1 MTDSTGSDRNGPENS
16 GSGAGEG
23 AEPGGNGGTGGNG
36 APVRRRVQLTGI
48 SSRAWEHPAD
58 RGALVAL
65 RELKGFD
72 EILRRFSGFFNERV
86 FRMKFLGS
94 SIRANGWQF
103 SRVHQLYL
111 EAAASLD
118 AGDPADLPE
127 LYITQTPFANAG
139 AFGMDKPFIVVNSA
153 TINMLDEDELRFVLG
168 HELGHVR
175 SGHAV
180 YHTLLVMLIEIGR
193 GLNWLPLG
201 ALALRGIVAALM
213 EWYRKA
219 ELSADR
225 AGLLAGQDPAAALR
239 VHMKFA
245 GGGDLSDIDTAAF
258 LEQAAEYDRANGDL
272 RDSLVK
278 LLLLERSTHPMPVAR
293 AAELRRWVDT
303 GEYRRILG
311 GDYAQ
316 RDDDGDASVS
326 EEVKNAAKSYQ
337 EAFARSQ
344 DPLVGLFR
352 KVGEG
357 AGVAGEW
364 AKVGAD
370 RLRAWM
376 AGDARRGEEPGGE
389 N

>member
-1 MTDSTGSDRNGPENS
+1 MTESTGAGRS
-16 GSGAGEG
+16 GGA
-23 AEPGGNGGTGGNG
+23 GGNGSPRSRT
-36 APVRRRVQLTGI
+36 VLTGI

-86 FRMKFLGS
+86 FRMKYLGS
-94 SIRANGWQF
+94 AIRANGWQF
-103 SRVHQLYL
+103 SHIHQLYL
-111 EAAASLD
+111 EAAAALD
-118 AGDPADLPE
+118 FGEPSKLPE
-127 LYITQTPFANAG
+127 LYIAQTPEVNA
-139 AFGMDKPFIVVNSA
+139 AAWGMDKPFIVVNSA
-153 TINMLDEDELRFVLG
+153 TVELLDDDELRFVLG

-201 ALALRGIVAALM
+201 ALALRGIIAALM

-258 LEQAAEYDRANGDL
+258 LEQANEYDRANGDL
-272 RDSLVK
+272 RDSLIK
-278 LLLLERSTHPMPVAR
+278 LLLLERATHPMPVAR
-293 AAELRRWVDT
+293 AAELRHWVDT

-311 GDYAQ
+311 GEYPR
-316 RDDDGDASVS
+316 RDDDTDAKVS
-326 EEVKNAAKSYQ
+326 EEAKNAAKSYR

-352 KVGEG
+352 KLGDG
-357 AGVAGEW
+357 ANVAGEW
-364 AKVGAD
+364 ARAGAD
-370 RLRAWM
+370 KVRAWM
-376 AGDARRGEEPGGE
+376 AGDARRDEEPGGDE
-389 N
+389 DRDRRN